1 MLVNDTLGGRSFNI
15 MAAYPALGRV
25 GPAIVAV
32 SGLTITERLTIVV
45 TRAASKLPGE
55 VRWGDSC
62 LP

>member
-1 MLVNDTLGGRSFNI
+1 